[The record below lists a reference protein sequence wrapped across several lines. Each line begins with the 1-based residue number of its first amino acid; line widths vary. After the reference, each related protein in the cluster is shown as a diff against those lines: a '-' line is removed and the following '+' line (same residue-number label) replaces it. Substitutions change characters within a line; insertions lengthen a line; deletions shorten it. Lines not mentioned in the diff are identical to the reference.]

1 MAGKLTSRPL
11 GLIRQSGEE
20 VIASSTPL
28 ALLLGEPIA
37 LPLGWGSHLWRP
49 HTYPSA
55 VRVRPLRPDD
65 YPAVAAIFAD
75 GIATRVATFET
86 TVPSWEEWDAAH
98 LPGHRL
104 VAELDGE
111 VAGWC
116 AIVPYSR
123 RAVYRGVGEE
133 SVYVAERARGRG
145 IGRALL
151 EAVIESAR
159 AGGLWTL
166 QAGIFP
172 DNGASLAVHRAVGFR
187 EVGVR
192 ERIAQLDGAW
202 RDVVLLE
209 LRL

>member
-1 MAGKLTSRPL
+1 M
-11 GLIRQSGEE
+11 
-20 VIASSTPL
+20 
-28 ALLLGEPIA
+28 
-37 LPLGWGSHLWRP
+37 
-49 HTYPSA
+49 
-55 VRVRPLRPDD
+55 RVRPFDPAD
-65 YPAVAAIFAD
+65 YPAVASVFAE
-75 GIATRVATFET
+75 GVATGLATFET

-98 LPGHRL
+98 LAEHRL

-111 VAGWC
+111 VVGWC
-116 AIVPYSR
+116 AVVPYSR
-123 RAVYRGVGEE
+123 RAVYYGVGEE

-145 IGRALL
+145 VGRALL
-151 EAVIESAR
+151 EALIESAR

-172 DNGASLAVHRAVGFR
+172 DNGASLALHRAVGFR

-192 ERIAQLDGAW
+192 ERIGRLDGVW

>member
-1 MAGKLTSRPL
+1 MA
-11 GLIRQSGEE
+11 
-20 VIASSTPL
+20 
-28 ALLLGEPIA
+28 
-37 LPLGWGSHLWRP
+37 
-49 HTYPSA
+49 A
-55 VRVRPLRPDD
+55 V
-65 YPAVAAIFAD
+65 FAE
-75 GIATRVATFET
+75 GIATGRATFEA

-98 LPGHRL
+98 LPGHRF
-104 VAELDGE
+104 VAEEDGDLL
-111 VAGWC
+111 GWI
-116 AIVPYSR
+116 AVVPYSR

-145 IGRALL
+145 VGRALL
-151 EAVIESAR
+151 ERLVESAR

-172 DNGASLAVHRAVGFR
+172 DNGASLALHRALGFR

-192 ERIAQLDGAW
+192 ERIGRLNGTW

>member
-1 MAGKLTSRPL
+1 MLLRPL
-11 GLIRQSGEE
+11 D
-20 VIASSTPL
+20 
-28 ALLLGEPIA
+28 
-37 LPLGWGSHLWRP
+37 
-49 HTYPSA
+49 
-55 VRVRPLRPDD
+55 PDD
-65 YPAVAAIFAD
+65 YPAVADVFAE
-75 GIATRVATFET
+75 GIATGRATFET
-86 TVPSWEEWDAAH
+86 RVPTWEEWDAGH
-98 LPGHRL
+98 LPEHRF

-111 VAGWC
+111 VAGWV
-116 AIVPYSR
+116 AVVPYSR

-133 SVYVAERARGRG
+133 SVYVAERARGHG

-159 AGGLWTL
+159 NGGLWTL

-172 DNGASLAVHRAVGFR
+172 DNLASLELHRRLGFR

-192 ERIAQLDGAW
+192 ERIGQLDGAW